1 MSGAPDRRLGD
12 AKPAPLHGVRV
23 VLDARPLQ
31 GPDRAPLAAAYLE
44 GLLGAFDADP
54 LPGESFAFLI
64 GSDEDDVTGRYPH
77 LEVVGRRQ
85 LPPTRLLRSAA
96 MTVDP
101 FILRGAAVGAA
112 WHADRGGAAGA
123 VYHAVGGGPLPIAS
137 GLPVIVTLLDLAP
150 WEFPDAF
157 GRTVASRFGQR
168 LRAQILRDAA
178 AVIVGSEATARA
190 ARRLLRVRRDRLRV
204 VGLAPRAASGRAHD
218 RPRRRRDRSPRAPRP
233 ARAVPG
239 LLRSVRRTVRP
250 GHDAAT
256 RSPRWPAAAP
266 PAGVES
272 GSSWPPRVLLV
283 GASPEDRAAIAR
295 AAARRGV
302 GEAIAYA
309 PALAAPDLAGLV
321 RGARAVLLPVVS
333 EAAGLPAIE
342 ALACGTPVVAS
353 AVGPLP
359 GLIGTAGL
367 LVEPG
372 DPDRLAVALT
382 TIWADDGVHATIA
395 EAAASAGGGG
405 RPDVG
410 RRGARDAGD
419 LRRGRDQASAVAVR
433 DCARRSLAAPGQLGV
448 ADGTGV
454 AGGWSEPALKE
465 SG

>member
-1 MSGAPDRRLGD
+1 MSGAPARRLGD
-12 AKPAPLHGVRV
+12 ASPPRLHGVRV

-44 GLLGAFDADP
+44 GLLDAFDADP

-64 GSDEDDVTGRYPH
+64 GSDEDDVTERYRH

-137 GLPVIVTLLDLAP
+137 GLPVVVTLLDLAP
-150 WEFPDAF
+150 WELPDAF

-190 ARRLLRVRRDRLRV
+190 ARRLLHVRRDRLRV
-204 VGLAPRAASGRAHD
+204 VRLAPRAAFAAARTTDRVAAGAGLRERLGLPGRYLVCSGRFD
-218 RPRRRRDRSPRAPRP
+218 
-233 ARAVPG
+233 ARFDLATTLDALAALAAV
-239 LLRSVRRTVRP
+239 T
-250 GHDAAT
+250 A
-256 RSPRWPAAAP
+256 
-266 PAGVES
+266 PAGVGS
-272 GSSWPPRVLLV
+272 GSSWPPRVLMV

-309 PALAAPDLAGLV
+309 PALAAPDLAALV

-359 GLIGTAGL
+359 GLIGAAGL

-372 DPDRLAVALT
+372 DADRLAVALT
-382 TIWADDGVHATIA
+382 TIWADDAVHATIA
-395 EAAASAGGGG
+395 EAAASRAETD
-405 RPDVG
+405 RRTWADVARETRAVYDEVG
-410 RRGARDAGD
+410 IRR
-419 LRRGRDQASAVAVR
+419 
-433 DCARRSLAAPGQLGV
+433 AP
-448 ADGTGV
+448 
-454 AGGWSEPALKE
+454 
-465 SG
+465 